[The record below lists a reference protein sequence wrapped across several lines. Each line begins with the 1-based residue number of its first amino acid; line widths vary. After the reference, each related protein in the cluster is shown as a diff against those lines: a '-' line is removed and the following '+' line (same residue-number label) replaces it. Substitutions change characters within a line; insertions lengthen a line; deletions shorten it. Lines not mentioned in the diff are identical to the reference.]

1 MAKLGDPPSSGLP
14 CWVTA
19 ASVLIIPVIIT
30 LITQFYS
37 YQAQRDE
44 ALQKIQTATTDATAR
59 IEAPQV

>member
-1 MAKLGDPPSSGLP
+1 
-14 CWVTA
+14 VTA

>member
-1 MAKLGDPPSSGLP
+1 MAKPGDPPPSGLP
-14 CWVTA
+14 WWVTGT
-19 ASVLIIPVIIT
+19 SVLIIPVIIT